1 MPESRKIGLIIF
13 FVLLLSYLFFSQN
26 YKNSNIVSRMSLTLS
41 ILQERTVK
49 INRFHEATTDKA
61 YYNGDYYSDKAPGI
75 ALSSLPISTVVYNIL
90 RIFDPNPVF
99 IIGDKVTNSFGLL
112 VYFSTIITSGLL
124 TACTALALYFIA
136 LHIGANIPGAVFA
149 MVSFGLATQA
159 WGWAT
164 ALFGHAMASAC
175 LFLGF
180 TAIYYSSLFKHVR
193 HKVALLGFATG
204 ALLAWAIVAEYTAVF
219 ASAIIGVYGLFS
231 LRKWGRTAKFQFITC
246 ASAGFFLFILPL
258 IIYNY
263 VAFGSPFSV
272 GYNYVQSFEGMKEG
286 FFGISIPDF
295 NILIRLII
303 SPYRG
308 LLWFS
313 PILLLTPIAIYL
325 LWRNHKNNKIALMVI
340 ALAVYYLLVN
350 SAYHYWHGG
359 FSTGP
364 RHLTPIIPFL
374 CLPLSL
380 VWTNARSTYKP
391 LVVILFFISF
401 IIALL
406 SVSVTMYSPE
416 KIGNPLFDFLIP
428 GLLNGDARNIV
439 LIILRKLNEP
449 FRSEIFRNSM
459 VGLLSLLP
467 IIFIW
472 IIGYLLVA
480 NRVNKLQNA
489 C

>member
-1 MPESRKIGLIIF
+1 MPESRKIGLLIF
-13 FVLLLSYLFFSQN
+13 LGLLLSYFFFSQD
-26 YKNSNIVSRMSLTLS
+26 YKNANVVSRMGLTLS

-49 INRFHEATTDKA
+49 INRFHEATVDKA
-61 YYNGDYYSDKAPGI
+61 YYNGDYYSDKSPGI
-75 ALSSLPISTVVYNIL
+75 ALSSLPISAVVYNIL

-99 IIGDKVTNSFGLL
+99 IIGDEVTNNFGHL

-124 TACTALALYFIA
+124 TACAALALYFIA
-136 LHIGANIPGAVFA
+136 LHIGASIPGAVFA

-164 ALFGHAMASAC
+164 ALFGHAMSSAC

-180 TAIYYSSLFKHVR
+180 AAIFYSSLLKHDR
-193 HKVALLGFATG
+193 NKVALLGFATG

-231 LRKWGRTAKFQFITC
+231 LRKWDYTAKFQFITR
-246 ASAGFFLFILPL
+246 ASAGFFLFMLPL
-258 IIYNY
+258 LIYNY
-263 VAFGSPFSV
+263 IAFGSPFSL
-272 GYNYVQSFEGMKEG
+272 GYNHANYEGMKEG
-286 FFGISIPDF
+286 FVGISIPDF

-313 PILLLTPIAIYL
+313 PILFLTPIAIYL
-325 LWRNHKNNKIALMVI
+325 LWRNHKTKKIALMI
-340 ALAVYYLLVN
+340 ISLAAYYLLLN
-350 SAYHYWHGG
+350 SGFYYWYGG
-359 FSTGP
+359 DSTGP
-364 RHLTPIIPFL
+364 RYLTPIIPFL

-391 LVVILFFISF
+391 LLVILFFSSF
-401 IIALL
+401 LIALL
-406 SVSVTMYSPE
+406 SVSVTMHSDIE
-416 KIGNPLFDFLIP
+416 IENPLFDFLIP
-428 GLLNGDARNIV
+428 HLLNGYARNIG

-449 FRSEIFRNSM
+449 LRSKFLGNSM
-459 VGLLSLLP
+459 VRLWSLLP

-472 IIGYLLVA
+472 AIEYLMVA
-480 NRVNKLQNA
+480 NRVNKSQNA

>member
-26 YKNSNIVSRMSLTLS
+26 YKNSNIVSRMGLTLS

-49 INRFHEATTDKA
+49 INRFHEATIDKA

-75 ALSSLPISTVVYNIL
+75 ALSSLPVSAVVYNIL

-136 LHIGANIPGAVFA
+136 LHIGASIPGAVFA

-180 TAIYYSSLFKHVR
+180 AAIYYSSLFKHDR

-219 ASAIIGVYGLFS
+219 ASAIIGVYGFSS

-246 ASAGFFLFILPL
+246 ASAGFLLFILPL

-340 ALAVYYLLVN
+340 ALAAYYLLVN

-364 RHLTPIIPFL
+364 RHLTAIIPFL

-380 VWTNARSTYKP
+380 IWTNARSTYKP

-449 FRSEIFRNSM
+449 FRSEIFGNSM

-480 NRVNKLQNA
+480 NRVNKLKNA

>member
-75 ALSSLPISTVVYNIL
+75 ALSSLPVSAVVYNIL

-99 IIGDKVTNSFGLL
+99 IIGDKVTNNFGIL

-124 TACTALALYFIA
+124 IACTALALYFIA
-136 LHIGANIPGAVFA
+136 LHIGASIPGAVFA

-180 TAIYYSSLFKHVR
+180 AAIFYSSLFKHDR
-193 HKVALLGFATG
+193 QKVALLGFAAG

-219 ASAIIGVYGLFS
+219 ASAIIGVYGFIS
-231 LRKWGRTAKFQFITC
+231 IRKWHHTAKFRFITR
-246 ASAGFFLFILPL
+246 ASAGFFIFILPL

-263 VAFGSPFSV
+263 IAFGSPFSV
-272 GYNYVQSFEGMKEG
+272 GYNHVQSFEGMKEG
-286 FFGISIPDF
+286 FLGISIPDF

-325 LWRNHKNNKIALMVI
+325 LWRNHKNKKIALMI
-340 ALAVYYLLVN
+340 ISLAVYYILVN

-364 RHLTPIIPFL
+364 RHLTPIISFL

-391 LVVILFFISF
+391 LLVILFFTSF
-401 IIALL
+401 LIALL
-406 SVSVTMYSPE
+406 SVAVTMYSPE

-428 GLLNGDARNIV
+428 GLLNGDGRNVV

-449 FRSEIFRNSM
+449 FRSEIFGDSM
-459 VGLLSLLP
+459 VGFLSLLP

-472 IIGYLLVA
+472 TSGYLMIA

>member
-41 ILQERTVK
+41 ILQERTVI
-49 INRFHEATTDKA
+49 INKFHEATIDKA
-61 YYNGDYYSDKAPGI
+61 YYNGDFYSDKAPGI
-75 ALSSLPISTVVYNIL
+75 ALSSLPISAVVYNIL

-99 IIGDKVTNSFGLL
+99 IIGGNVTNNFGLL

-136 LHIGANIPGAVFA
+136 LHIGASIPGAVFA

-164 ALFGHAMASAC
+164 ALFGHAMSSAC

-180 TAIYYSSLFKHVR
+180 TAIFYSSVLKHDR
-193 HKVALLGFATG
+193 HKVALLGFAAG

-219 ASAIIGVYGLFS
+219 ASAIIGVYGLLS
-231 LRKWGRTAKFQFITC
+231 LRKCSHTAKFQFFTR
-246 ASAGFFLFILPL
+246 ASASFFIFILPL

-263 VAFGSPFSV
+263 IAFGSPFSV

-286 FFGISIPDF
+286 FLGITIPDF
-295 NILIRLII
+295 NTLVRLIF

-313 PILLLTPIAIYL
+313 PILFLAPIAIYL
-325 LWRNHKNNKIALMVI
+325 LLRNHKTKKIVI
-340 ALAVYYLLVN
+340 MIISLAAYYLLVN
-350 SAYHYWHGG
+350 SAYHYWYGG
-359 FSTGP
+359 SSTGP

-391 LVVILFFISF
+391 LLVILFFISF
-401 IIALL
+401 LIALV
-406 SVSVTMYSPE
+406 SVSV
-416 KIGNPLFDFLIP
+416 
-428 GLLNGDARNIV
+428 
-439 LIILRKLNEP
+439 
-449 FRSEIFRNSM
+449 SM
-459 VGLLSLLP
+459 
-467 IIFIW
+467 
-472 IIGYLLVA
+472 
-480 NRVNKLQNA
+480 
-489 C
+489 

>member
-13 FVLLLSYLFFSQN
+13 IVLLLSYLFFSQN

-49 INRFHEATTDKA
+49 INRFHEATIDKA

-75 ALSSLPISTVVYNIL
+75 ALSSLPVSAVVYNIL

-99 IIGDKVTNSFGLL
+99 IIGDKVTNNFGLL

-136 LHIGANIPGAVFA
+136 LHIGASIPGAVFA

-164 ALFGHAMASAC
+164 ALFGHAMSSAC

-180 TAIYYSSLFKHVR
+180 TAIFYSSLLKHDR
-193 HKVALLGFATG
+193 NMVALLGFATG

-219 ASAIIGVYGLFS
+219 ASAIIGLYGFIS
-231 LRKWGRTAKFQFITC
+231 LRKWNHTAKFQFITR
-246 ASAGFFLFILPL
+246 ASASFFLFILPL
-258 IIYNY
+258 ITYNY
-263 VAFGSPFSV
+263 IAFGFPFSV

-286 FFGISIPDF
+286 FLGISIPDF
-295 NILIRLII
+295 NVLIRLII

-313 PILLLTPIAIYL
+313 PILLLTPIALYL
-325 LWRNHKNNKIALMVI
+325 LWRNRKTKKVALMI
-340 ALAVYYLLVN
+340 ILLAAYYLLVN

-364 RHLTPIIPFL
+364 RHLTPIISFL

-391 LVVILFFISF
+391 LLVILFFISF
-401 IIALL
+401 LIALL

-428 GLLNGDARNIV
+428 GLLNGDTRNVV

-449 FRSEIFRNSM
+449 FRSGIFGNSM

-472 IIGYLLVA
+472 TIGYSIVA

>member
-75 ALSSLPISTVVYNIL
+75 ALSSLPVSAVVYNIL

-99 IIGDKVTNSFGLL
+99 IIGDKVTNNYGLL

-136 LHIGANIPGAVFA
+136 LHIGASIPGAVFA

-180 TAIYYSSLFKHVR
+180 AAIFYSSLFKHDR
-193 HKVALLGFATG
+193 QKVALLGFAAG

-219 ASAIIGVYGLFS
+219 ASAIIGVYGFIS
-231 LRKWGRTAKFQFITC
+231 IRKWHHTAKFRFITR

-263 VAFGSPFSV
+263 IAFGSPFSV
-272 GYNYVQSFEGMKEG
+272 GYNHVQSFEGMKEG
-286 FFGISIPDF
+286 FLGISIPDF

-325 LWRNHKNNKIALMVI
+325 LWRNHKNKKIALMI
-340 ALAVYYLLVN
+340 ISLAVYYILVN
-350 SAYHYWHGG
+350 SAYYYWHGG

-364 RHLTPIIPFL
+364 RHLTPIISFL

-391 LVVILFFISF
+391 LLVILFFTSF
-401 IIALL
+401 LIALL
-406 SVSVTMYSPE
+406 SVAVTMYSPE

-428 GLLNGDARNIV
+428 GLLNGDGRNVV

-449 FRSEIFRNSM
+449 FRSEIFGDSM
-459 VGLLSLLP
+459 VGFLSLLP

-472 IIGYLLVA
+472 TSGYLMIA